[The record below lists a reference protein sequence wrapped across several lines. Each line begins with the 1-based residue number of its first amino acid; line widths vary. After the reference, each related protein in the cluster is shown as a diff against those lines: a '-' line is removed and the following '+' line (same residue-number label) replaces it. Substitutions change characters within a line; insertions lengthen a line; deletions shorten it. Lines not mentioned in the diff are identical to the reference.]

1 MNALSSTKH
10 TLNDIRKPYGLSKKV
25 NENDAKIFISKIMNN
40 LDTKF
45 YLNVSLANGSGEISW
60 FSNKLKAIPV
70 MEKNKEFDFLLHDYH
85 CKSLIGND
93 NKIFLENLKNLMQT
107 NLFKFALYVMQDDQ
121 CMKVRVYKYMP
132 LLDYENLKTV
142 NDVYNA
148 LGVSESDA
156 NKFEKYLS
164 TFSFNKKDK

>member
-1 MNALSSTKH
+1 
-10 TLNDIRKPYGLSKKV
+10 
-25 NENDAKIFISKIMNN
+25 
-40 LDTKF
+40 
-45 YLNVSLANGSGEISW
+45 
-60 FSNKLKAIPV
+60 
-70 MEKNKEFDFLLHDYH
+70 
-85 CKSLIGND
+85 
-93 NKIFLENLKNLMQT
+93 
-107 NLFKFALYVMQDDQ
+107 MQDDQ